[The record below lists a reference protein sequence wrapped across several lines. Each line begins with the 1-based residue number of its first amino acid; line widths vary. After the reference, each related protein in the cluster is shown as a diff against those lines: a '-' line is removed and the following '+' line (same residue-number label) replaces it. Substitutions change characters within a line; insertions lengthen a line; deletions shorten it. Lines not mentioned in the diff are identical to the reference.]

1 MKNFK
6 KFHKMMEK
14 PIENWAARFKHIV
27 KVKWVK
33 LFIESLKKNSG
44 DELGIGG
51 EKVRVQME

>member
-1 MKNFK
+1 
-6 KFHKMMEK
+6 MEK